1 MWRSREKN
9 KVFYTLTYSNFEKIC
24 EKYQE
29 TIYPYKKFPEFLR
42 DLENDTKRRS
52 GRGTYFDLVE
62 AEIFEDERRNN
73 ELLNSLEQIAEHL
86 DIIIEKKAVFDKC
99 IQLLE
104 SPEMR
109 TSSVTLSSLE
119 ESGTGANFLAG
130 TIKAEDEL
138 RMKRMIFRISR
149 GRAIP
154 TFFNFDSND
163 NLLLVNIIIILV
175 SFF

>member
-1 MWRSREKN
+1 
-9 KVFYTLTYSNFEKIC
+9 
-24 EKYQE
+24 
-29 TIYPYKKFPEFLR
+29 
-42 DLENDTKRRS
+42 
-52 GRGTYFDLVE
+52 
-62 AEIFEDERRNN
+62 
-73 ELLNSLEQIAEHL
+73 
-86 DIIIEKKAVFDKC
+86 
-99 IQLLE
+99 
-104 SPEMR
+104 MR

>member
-1 MWRSREKN
+1 MS
-9 KVFYTLTYSNFEKIC
+9 
-24 EKYQE
+24 
-29 TIYPYKKFPEFLR
+29 
-42 DLENDTKRRS
+42 
-52 GRGTYFDLVE
+52 
-62 AEIFEDERRNN
+62 
-73 ELLNSLEQIAEHL
+73 SLEQIAENL

-99 IQLLE
+99 VQLLE

-109 TSSVTLSSLE
+109 STSVTLSSLE

-163 NLLLVNIIIILV
+163 NLLLVKYYFNPSQLLLERYSQ
-175 SFF
+175 SFIKDLLRTFYNKN

>member
-1 MWRSREKN
+1 LS
-9 KVFYTLTYSNFEKIC
+9 
-24 EKYQE
+24 
-29 TIYPYKKFPEFLR
+29 
-42 DLENDTKRRS
+42 
-52 GRGTYFDLVE
+52 
-62 AEIFEDERRNN
+62 
-73 ELLNSLEQIAEHL
+73 SLEQIAENL

-99 IQLLE
+99 VQLLE

-109 TSSVTLSSLE
+109 STSVTLSSLE

-163 NLLLVNIIIILV
+163 NLLLVKYYFNPSQLLLERYSQ
-175 SFF
+175 SFIKDLLRTFYNKN